1 MKLYPVMLRVAG
13 KRAVVIGGGLVAMRK
28 IKDLLDCGAL
38 VTVISPQ
45 IDESIHN
52 LCALYPDKIK
62 IINRD
67 YKRRDIAGAFIIF
80 SATDNERI
88 NRDVSRDARKKNII
102 INTAD
107 DPENCTFFVPS
118 WFNRKGII
126 IAVSTSGIS
135 PALSARFR
143 RKIEEVIPDS
153 IEDILAALEKT
164 RYLLKNNSV
173 FESLTP
179 QQRGRILKQIVN
191 NDDLLEELVTCY
203 ASDTLE
209 YFIKNLQS
217 NDTESSK

>member
-1 MKLYPVMLRVAG
+1 
-13 KRAVVIGGGLVAMRK
+13 
-28 IKDLLDCGAL
+28 
-38 VTVISPQ
+38 VISPQ
-45 IDESIHN
+45 IDESIHD
-52 LCALYPDKIK
+52 LRAQHPDKIK
-62 IINRD
+62 IINRN
-67 YKRRDIAGAFIIF
+67 YRRRDIAGAFIIF
-80 SATDNERI
+80 TATDNESI
-88 NRDVSRDARKKNII
+88 NRDVSREAQKKNII

-135 PALSARFR
+135 PALAARVR

-153 IEDILAALEKT
+153 VEDILAALQKT
-164 RYLLKNNSV
+164 RSLLKNNSQ
-173 FESLTP
+173 FENLTP

-209 YFIKNLQS
+209 NFIKNLQS
-217 NDTESSK
+217 KDTESSK